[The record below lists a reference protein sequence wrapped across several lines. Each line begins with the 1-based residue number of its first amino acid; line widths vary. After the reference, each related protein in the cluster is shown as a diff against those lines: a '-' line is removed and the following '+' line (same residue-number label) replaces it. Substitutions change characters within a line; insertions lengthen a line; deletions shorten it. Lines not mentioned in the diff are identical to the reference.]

1 MAENDD
7 ELWSENEDDN
17 DENHSG
23 VLDTMLTAPDFLE
36 DEESELRYI
45 LAPGQ
50 GRTPVSVFKN
60 EYSKELAYPNV
71 YCGQSRLDN
80 KSRKVPLYYS
90 EICKSELR
98 HQDRRVAQDPDNDFF
113 KTKKLHMKMMLG
125 EVQIAMR
132 KCKCKD
138 LSLKAWSL
146 KDPVMINNVVFKDIG
161 YEFLNI
167 VRGSPP
173 YFQTIAKDP
182 FAMIRQL
189 RPATFFYKFFFRSW
203 NPMERTAWNI
213 GENSW
218 WGRLQWWKYRELDM
232 SRKMQIDPATCA
244 RHSDRQ
250 VHLLFD
256 FLKDDVEP
264 LGPLVDYFYRVEF
277 QQRGIPHIH
286 CLSWIKDSPKIDND
300 VEDVIEFI
308 DKYISC
314 SKPTK
319 DSNEGMSALVANQR
333 HRHSHTCRKGRKF
346 QCRFGFPKPP
356 MPNTVLLEPL
366 PADMDASE
374 KSEHMKLYKG
384 IPEELKKMG
393 TGETIDFREFLA
405 RLKLTNDEYILAIRS
420 SLKSA
425 IVFLN
430 RTPCEIRV
438 NSYNP
443 VPSKAWRANM
453 DIQFMTNVFA
463 CAMYIASYV
472 TKSQRGKQYLFAHH
486 EPYGFTD
493 GIMVQPYRLQRR

>member
-1 MAENDD
+1 
-7 ELWSENEDDN
+7 
-17 DENHSG
+17 
-23 VLDTMLTAPDFLE
+23 MLTAPDFLE

-80 KSRKVPLYYS
+80 KSRKVTLYYS

-98 HQDRRVAQDPDNDFF
+98 HQDRRVAQDPDNNFF

-146 KDPVMINNVVFKDIG
+146 KDPVMINDIVFKDIG

-189 RPATFFYKFFFRSW
+189 RPATLFYKFFSAAETRW
-203 NPMERTAWNI
+203 KELLKILGKIVGGVDYNDENI
-213 GENSW
+213 ENW
-218 WGRLQWWKYRELDM
+218 TWAEKCRLIQ
-232 SRKMQIDPATCA
+232 SDPATCA

-356 MPNTVLLEPL
+356 MPNTVLLEP
-366 PADMDASE
+366 
-374 KSEHMKLYKG
+374 SEHMKLYKG

-405 RLKLTNDEYILAIRS
+405 S
-420 SLKSA
+420 S
-425 IVFLN
+425 I
-430 RTPCEIRV
+430 
-438 NSYNP
+438 
-443 VPSKAWRANM
+443 
-453 DIQFMTNVFA
+453 
-463 CAMYIASYV
+463 
-472 TKSQRGKQYLFAHH
+472 TKSSSTETNKWWIHIGNTFAS
-486 EPYGFTD
+486 EKCNR
-493 GIMVQPYRLQRR
+493 ISK